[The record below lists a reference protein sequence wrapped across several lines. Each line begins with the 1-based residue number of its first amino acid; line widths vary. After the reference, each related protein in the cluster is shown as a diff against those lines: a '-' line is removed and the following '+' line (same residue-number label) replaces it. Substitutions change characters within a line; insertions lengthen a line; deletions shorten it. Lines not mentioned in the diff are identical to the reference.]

1 MAEKKIRVAMF
12 TDELDVGKERCPYY
26 RRLIEQLL
34 KEPEI
39 ELTLIHAKP
48 NPDQPLYKQTRE
60 IILPRIELPFASRF
74 VSFIR
79 FCLTTKEEWD
89 IVHWLHPRVFPFFWL
104 FPAKKKVIMTH
115 AGGDVLSP
123 TDFFSLPRLVFN
135 YTLIWFSRHVDA
147 FLGVSN
153 YGVREI
159 IYAYGVSPDK
169 VFTVLP
175 AVDQMYETLPSDEH
189 IASTVKKYGLEK
201 GKYILFLG
209 RFRLHKHVGHLV
221 RSYIRYREQ
230 NPHAKE
236 ILALA
241 GSTKA
246 EYDRT
251 FGELPDSPF
260 TSDIKFVG
268 YVETDDVPSIYAGAM
283 VISFVTLSEGFGMP
297 IIEGGACEVPIIVS
311 NATASPEAAG
321 DAAIVVD
328 PHDEQALA
336 DAFSLVKKPEVRK
349 TLIERAYKRSRFFT
363 IEMSTRSTIAVYKR
377 VLCLTK
383 HLQYNE
389 KPTPTFVPYETDKLY
404 D

>member
-1 MAEKKIRVAMF
+1 MF
-12 TDELDVGKERCPYY
+12 TDEIDIHKERCPYY

-39 ELTLIHAKP
+39 DLTLIHAKP
-48 NPDQPLYKQTRE
+48 NPDQPLYKMARE
-60 IILPRIELPFASRF
+60 IVLPRIELPFASRF

-79 FCLTTKEEWD
+79 FCLTTKEEFD

-123 TDFFSLPRLVFN
+123 TDFFSLPRFVFN
-135 YTLIWFSRHVDA
+135 YTLIWFGRYVDA

-153 YGVREI
+153 FGVREI
-159 IYAYGVSPDK
+159 IYAYKIPPQK

-175 AVDQMYETLPSDEH
+175 AVDQMYDPLPTDAH
-189 IASTVKKYGLEK
+189 VASTVKKYGLEK
-201 GKYILFLG
+201 GTYILYMG

-230 NPHAKE
+230 NPNAKE

-241 GSTKA
+241 GSTKN
-246 EYDRT
+246 EYART
-251 FGELPDSPF
+251 FGELPASPY
-260 TSDIKFVG
+260 TNDIKFVG
-268 YVETDDVPSIYAGAM
+268 YIETEDVPSIYAGAM
-283 VISFVTLSEGFGMP
+283 VVSFVTLSEGFGMP
-297 IIEGGACEVPIIVS
+297 LIEGGACKVPIITA

-321 DAAIVVD
+321 DAAIIVD

-336 DAFSLVKKPEVRK
+336 DAFALAKKPEVRK

-363 IEMSTRSTIAVYKR
+363 IEMSTSSTIAVYKH
-377 VLCLTK
+377 VLGLDK
-383 HLQYNE
+383 HLRYNE
-389 KPTPTFVPYETDKLY
+389 KPEPEFLPYDTSKF
-404 D
+404 